1 MPNWLV
7 DALYYA
13 LVVLGVLII
22 LDGLVLLFMW
32 RVSVY
37 RRNIA
42 RRENRPD
49 PTRTSHND
57 DWFSEAAQKE
67 LYSDFSV

>member
-1 MPNWLV
+1 MPQWLV

-13 LVVLGVLII
+13 LIGIAALFAFDI
-22 LDGLVLLFMW
+22 LLLLFMW

-42 RRENRPD
+42 RREKAQAFK
-49 PTRTSHND
+49 HND
-57 DWFSEAAQKE
+57 DWFSMNAQKE
-67 LYSDFSV
+67 LYRDFTG